1 MVRLLYLSDDLY
13 TVNSPMLQRYEAALV
28 AAEVLAV
35 DHVMTGSIDITVP
48 SPGDARHPEVK
59 A

>member
-1 MVRLLYLSDDLY
+1 MVRLLYLSGAVY
-13 TVNSPMLQRYEAALV
+13 SPMLQRYEAALV